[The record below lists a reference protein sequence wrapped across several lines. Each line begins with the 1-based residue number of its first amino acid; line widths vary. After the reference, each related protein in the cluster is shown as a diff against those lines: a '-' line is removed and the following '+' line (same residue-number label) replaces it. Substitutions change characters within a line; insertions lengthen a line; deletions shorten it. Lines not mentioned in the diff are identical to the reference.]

1 MEVAMNDT
9 PTLAPALHQAARP
22 TTPVA
27 PAEMSR
33 RRYSLAALRNIIAT
47 WSEQVRFRR
56 KLAQL
61 AKDNPYLIDDI
72 GLTKWQVEAEIAK
85 RFWQV

>member
-9 PTLAPALHQAARP
+9 PTLASALHQAARP
-22 TTPVA
+22 AKRAA
-27 PAEMSR
+27 PR
-33 RRYSLAALRNIIAT
+33 RHYNFAALRNTIAT